1 MTQLLMIRHGPTD
14 WNEQGRIQGRADP
27 SLSPAGRRL
36 VQSYRVPA
44 QCQGWAWVS
53 SPLARARETATIMA
67 GHAPAI
73 EPCLIEM
80 DWGSWEGETL
90 AALRARLGAEMETRE
105 ALGLDF
111 RPPSGESPRDVQER
125 LRPWLLRLADAGRP
139 TIAVTHK
146 GVVRA
151 LYAQARDWP
160 MIGKAPDSLQWDHAH
175 LFSIAA
181 TGRAMLERVNIR
193 LIP

>member
-1 MTQLLMIRHGPTD
+1 MLAFVIQRLLQGVAVMLVVGFIAFSLFNFVGDPVALMLPPEATQ
-14 WNEQGRIQGRADP
+14 ADRQ
-27 SLSPAGRRL
+27 A
-36 VQSYRVPA
+36 
-44 QCQGWAWVS
+44 
-53 SPLARARETATIMA
+53 M
-67 GHAPAI
+67 
-73 EPCLIEM
+73 
-80 DWGSWEGETL
+80 
-90 AALRARLGAEMETRE
+90 RE